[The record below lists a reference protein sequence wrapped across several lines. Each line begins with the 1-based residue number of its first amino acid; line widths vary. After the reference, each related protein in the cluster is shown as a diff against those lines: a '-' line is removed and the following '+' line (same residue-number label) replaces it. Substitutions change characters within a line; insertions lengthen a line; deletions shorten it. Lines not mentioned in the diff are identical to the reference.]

1 MHSATLQLY
10 TLMLLLL
17 NTFADVYDS
26 TNDTNITA
34 ADAVQIRLQEYVIA
48 NLRPELSWTVISQNA
63 WSSHIFSFCEFSITT
78 VHSFAT
84 DLLIWDAAFWIQ
96 FCCMS

>member
-48 NLRPELSWTVISQNA
+48 NLRPELS
-63 WSSHIFSFCEFSITT
+63 
-78 VHSFAT
+78 
-84 DLLIWDAAFWIQ
+84 
-96 FCCMS
+96 